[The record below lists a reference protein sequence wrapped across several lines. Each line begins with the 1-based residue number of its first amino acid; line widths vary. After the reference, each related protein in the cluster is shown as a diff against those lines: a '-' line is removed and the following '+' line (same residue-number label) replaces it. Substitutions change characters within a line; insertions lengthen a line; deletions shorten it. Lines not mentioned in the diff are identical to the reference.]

1 MDCMKI
7 YMKGLVLKVEMEENN
22 AIVETQ
28 NLDSE
33 IQIKQ
38 FKGLLILKEKK
49 LQK

>member
-33 IQIKQ
+33 IQIK
-38 FKGLLILKEKK
+38 
-49 LQK
+49 